1 MRALFVSIVTI
12 VAVAAAASRLQAQ
25 EKKPAPA
32 PVEKAAPAQAPPSAP
47 AQAAATT
54 AAPTPNDAYIY
65 QPLGRRDPFLSL
77 LGAGASSEPKAPG
90 KRGDGPAGILVNE
103 IAVRGVMES
112 GGTLIAMVQGPDGK
126 SHIIHTGDKFM
137 DGTVKSITRQGLIIV
152 QDVNDP
158 LSLEKRREV
167 RKLLRSAEEAR
178 P

>member
-1 MRALFVSIVTI
+1 MRAPLVTLI
-12 VAVAAAASRLQAQ
+12 AVVAAASPVPAQ
-25 EKKPAPA
+25 VKAPAPA
-32 PVEKAAPAQAPPSAP
+32 PVE
-47 AQAAATT
+47 QAAA
-54 AAPTPNDAYIY
+54 PPPVDAYVY

-77 LGAGASSEPKAPG
+77 LGAGSEPKAPG
-90 KRGDGPAGILVNE
+90 KRGDGPAGILVSE
-103 IAVRGVMES
+103 IAVRGVLES
-112 GGTLIAMVQGPDGK
+112 GGTMVAMVQGPDGK
-126 SHIIHTGDKFM
+126 NHIIHAGDKFM